1 MNIARDTFDFDVVI
15 SGLGPTGLTL
25 AHLLGKR
32 GRSVLVLEREPEFYG
47 NARAVYTDDECM
59 RIFQSFDMAEELA
72 AEMLTDC
79 PVQMLLADGSILMQ
93 IADSRRPF
101 GWPPLNFFYQPY
113 LETRLTDALCRY
125 PNVQVMRGRETT
137 RFEQD
142 RDGVIVHH
150 VASLGS
156 RYGRANASAQQAP
169 TTTPANA
176 SARARYFVGCDG
188 GRSAVRTQLGIK
200 MAGKSFPNP
209 WLVVDIREKERNS
222 ALHHLPYFSFVCD
235 PQCPTVSCVQPD
247 GHHRFEFMLMPG
259 QSREYMED
267 PATVRSYLAKYVDV
281 DRFEILRSLVYT
293 FNALIAERWRDGRV
307 FLAGDAAH
315 MTPQF
320 IGQGMN
326 AGVRDAFNLA
336 WKLDAVLA
344 GSASDALLDTYQ
356 SERLPHV
363 RNMIRTAVRMKD
375 FVSMANPV
383 KAFLRNALTRT
394 AMATPVLGRYLRE
407 GSFIPQPSYVGGRY
421 FGIAQGMRRS
431 PSGRQL
437 PQPFVKGPSGR
448 GERLD
453 DLLGDGFAL
462 IGIGTDPRESMT
474 EADLAG
480 WCRLQASFVTIYP
493 FGGRPQGDA
502 ARVRPD
508 GLVEIEDV
516 TGELLAWLRSHGHG
530 SGSVVIVRPDRFVYG
545 AVAGSELSATT
556 RRIQAE
562 LQAAPVI
569 ADTAPEQPDQTRR
582 AEPAQAAA
590 TRPAHCRARDERS
603 RLSLETES

>member
-1 MNIARDTFDFDVVI
+1 MNPAADAFDFDVVI

-59 RIFQSFDMAEELA
+59 RIFQSCGMAEEIA
-72 AEMLTDC
+72 ADMLTDC
-79 PVQMLLADGSILMQ
+79 PVQMLLPDGSILMQ

-113 LETRLTDALCRY
+113 LETRLAEALGRY
-125 PNVQVMRGRETT
+125 PNVRVMRGRETT

-142 RDGVIVHH
+142 GDGVTVHH

-156 RYGRANASAQQAP
+156 RHGRSDATAHEAP
-169 TTTPANA
+169 STNPANA
-176 SARARYFVGCDG
+176 SMRARYLVGCDG
-188 GRSAVRTQLGIK
+188 GRSAVRTQLGIN

-209 WLVVDIREKERNS
+209 WLVVDIREKERDT

-259 QSREYMED
+259 QTREYMED

-356 SERLPHV
+356 VERLPHV

-383 KAFLRNALTRT
+383 KALLRNVLTRT
-394 AMATPVLGRYLRE
+394 AMATPVIGRYLRE
-407 GSFIPQPSYVGGRY
+407 GTFIPQPSYADGSY
-421 FGIAQGMRRS
+421 FGIPQGLRRS
-431 PSGRQL
+431 PAGRQL
-437 PQPFVKGPSGR
+437 PQPFVKGPGGR

-462 IGIGTDPRESMT
+462 IGIGTDPRKSMT
-474 EADLAG
+474 EADLAS
-480 WCRLQASFVTIYP
+480 WRRLHASLVTVYP

-502 ARVRPD
+502 ARARPA

-516 TGELLAWLRSHGHG
+516 TGELIAWLRSHGHG
-530 SGSVVIVRPDRFVYG
+530 LGSVVIARPDRFVYG
-545 AVAGSELSATT
+545 AVRGSELSAAT
-556 RRIQAE
+556 RRIQGD
-562 LQAAPVI
+562 LQAAPLITDV
-569 ADTAPEQPDQTRR
+569 A
-582 AEPAQAAA
+582 PAQADQPQRAA
-590 TRPAHCRARDERS
+590 RIPA
-603 RLSLETES
+603 

>member
-1 MNIARDTFDFDVVI
+1 MNPAADAIDFDVVI

-59 RIFQSFDMAEELA
+59 RIFQSCDIAEELA

-79 PVQMLLADGSILMQ
+79 PVQMLLPDGSVLMQ

-113 LETRLTDALCRY
+113 LETRLAEALDRY
-125 PNVQVMRGRETT
+125 PNVRVMRGREAT

-142 RDGVIVHH
+142 DDGVTIHH
-150 VASLGS
+150 VASEGS
-156 RYGRANASAQQAP
+156 RYGRSASGQRALS
-169 TTTPANA
+169 TTPAIA
-176 SARARYFVGCDG
+176 CVRARYFVGCDG
-188 GRSAVRTQLGIK
+188 GRSAVRTQLGVK
-200 MAGKSFPNP
+200 MTGKSFPNP
-209 WLVVDIREKERNS
+209 WLVVDIREKERDS

-259 QSREYMED
+259 QTREYMED

-407 GSFIPQPSYVGGRY
+407 GTFIPQPSYAGGSY
-421 FGIAQGMRRS
+421 FGMPQGMRRS
-431 PSGRQL
+431 SAGRQL
-437 PQPFVKGPSGR
+437 PQPFVKGPGGR
-448 GERLD
+448 SQRLD

-462 IGIGTDPRESMT
+462 IGIGTDPRKSMT
-474 EADLAG
+474 EAELAT
-480 WCRLQASFVTIYP
+480 WRSLDTRFLTVYP

-502 ARVRPD
+502 ARARSD

-516 TGELLAWLRSHGHG
+516 SGELLAWLRSHGHG
-530 SGSVVIVRPDRFVYG
+530 RGSVVIARPDRFVYG
-545 AVAGSELSATT
+545 AVAGSELAAAT
-556 RRIQAE
+556 RRIQCR
-562 LQAAPVI
+562 
-569 ADTAPEQPDQTRR
+569 TAGVAKRQHREEITV
-582 AEPAQAAA
+582 
-590 TRPAHCRARDERS
+590 
-603 RLSLETES
+603 

>member
-1 MNIARDTFDFDVVI
+1 MSAAADGADFDVVI

-32 GRSVLVLEREPEFYG
+32 GRRVLVLEREPEFYG

-59 RIFQSFDMAEELA
+59 RIFQSCDMAEQLA

-79 PVQMLLADGSILMQ
+79 PVQMLLPDGSVLMQ

-113 LETRLTDALCRY
+113 LETRLAEALDRY
-125 PNVQVMRGRETT
+125 PGVTVMRGRETV

-142 RDGVIVHH
+142 RDGVTVHH
-150 VASLGS
+150 VASEGS
-156 RYGRANASAQQAP
+156 RYARAGAGERPAPPAS
-169 TTTPANA
+169 PATA
-176 SARARYFVGCDG
+176 SVRARYLVGCDG
-188 GRSAVRTQLGIK
+188 GRSAVRTQLGIA
-200 MAGKSFPNP
+200 MTGKSFPNP
-209 WLVVDIREKERNS
+209 WLVVDIREKQRDT

-259 QSREYMED
+259 QTREYMED
-267 PATVRSYLAKYVDV
+267 PATVRSHLARYVDV
-281 DRFEILRSLVYT
+281 ERFDILRSLVYT
-293 FNALIAERWRDGRV
+293 FNALIAGRWRDGRV

-363 RNMIRTAVRMKD
+363 RSMIRTAVRMKD
-375 FVSMANPV
+375 FVSMANPL
-383 KAFLRNALTRT
+383 KALVRNALTRA
-394 AMATPVLGRYLRE
+394 AMAAPGIGRYLRE
-407 GSFIPQPSYVGGRY
+407 GTFIPQPSYADGTY
-421 FGIAQGMRRS
+421 FGLPRGMRLVRRAAA
-431 PSGRQL
+431 GRQL

-448 GERLD
+448 GQRLD
-453 DLLGDGFAL
+453 ELLGDGFAL
-462 IGIGTDPRESMT
+462 VGIGVDPRTSLADE
-474 EADLAG
+474 DLAT
-480 WCRLQASFVTIYP
+480 WQRMAARFVTVYP

-502 ARVRPD
+502 ARVRPA

-516 TGELLAWLRSHGHG
+516 SGELLAWLRSHGHG
-530 SGSVVIVRPDRFVYG
+530 RGSVVIARPDRFVYG
-545 AVAGSELSATT
+545 VVAAGRLRAAT
-556 RRIQAE
+556 RRIERE
-562 LQAAPVI
+562 LQAAPVTHP
-569 ADTAPEQPDQTRR
+569 A
-582 AEPAQAAA
+582 AQATSRPRQAA
-590 TRPAHCRARDERS
+590 RVTP
-603 RLSLETES
+603 

>member
-1 MNIARDTFDFDVVI
+1 MISAPDAFDCDVVI

-32 GRSVLVLEREPEFYG
+32 GRRVLVLEREPEFYG

-59 RIFQSFDMAEELA
+59 RIFQSFDMADELA
-72 AEMLTDC
+72 ADMLTDC
-79 PVQMLLADGSILMQ
+79 PVQMLLPDGSLLMQ

-113 LETRLTDALCRY
+113 LETRLADALARY
-125 PNVQVMRGRETT
+125 PNVRVLRGREAT

-142 RDGVIVHH
+142 RDSVIVHH
-150 VASLGS
+150 VASEGS
-156 RYGRANASAQQAP
+156 RYSRGGAGAQHAPANTAANASV
-169 TTTPANA
+169 
-176 SARARYFVGCDG
+176 RARYFVGCDG
-188 GRSAVRTQLGIK
+188 GRSAVRTQLGIP

-209 WLVVDIREKERNS
+209 WLVVDIREKERES
-222 ALHHLPYFSFVCD
+222 ALHHLPYFSFICD

-259 QSREYMED
+259 QTREYMED
-267 PATVRSYLAKYVDV
+267 PATVRRYLEKYVDV

-293 FNALIAERWRDGRV
+293 FNALVAERWRDDRV
-307 FLAGDAAH
+307 LLAGDAAH

-336 WKLDAVLA
+336 WKLDAVMA
-344 GSASDALLDTYQ
+344 GSAADALLDTYQ

-363 RNMIRTAVRMKD
+363 RSMIRTAVRMKD

-383 KAFLRNALTRT
+383 KALVRNVLTRT
-394 AMATPVLGRYLRE
+394 AMATPGIGRYLRE
-407 GSFIPQPSYVGGRY
+407 GSFIPQPSYAGGSY
-421 FGIAQGMRRS
+421 FGIPQGMRRS
-431 PSGRQL
+431 GAGRQL
-437 PQPFVKGPSGR
+437 PQPFVKGPNGR

-453 DLLGDGFAL
+453 HLLGGGFAL
-462 IGIGTDPRESMT
+462 IGIGADPRRSLS
-474 EADLAG
+474 EADLAA
-480 WCRLQASFVTIYP
+480 WRRLETRFVAVYP

-502 ARVRPD
+502 ARVRPE

-530 SGSVVIVRPDRFVYG
+530 RRSVVILRPDRFVYG
-545 AVAGSELSATT
+545 AVASNALSAAT
-556 RRIQAE
+556 RRIQRE
-562 LQAAPVI
+562 LQRNELL
-569 ADTAPEQPDQTRR
+569 T
-582 AEPAQAAA
+582 AEPLMSEAG
-590 TRPAHCRARDERS
+590 
-603 RLSLETES
+603 

>member
-1 MNIARDTFDFDVVI
+1 MNAAADAFDFDVVI

-32 GRSVLVLEREPEFYG
+32 GRNVLVLEREPEFYG
-47 NARAVYTDDECM
+47 NARAVYTDDECL

-72 AEMLTDC
+72 AQMLTDC
-79 PVQMLLADGSILMQ
+79 PVQMLLPDGSVLMQ

-101 GWPPLNFFYQPY
+101 GWSALNFFYQPY
-113 LETRLTDALCRY
+113 LETRLAETLARY
-125 PNVQVMRGRETT
+125 PNVSVMRGREVT

-150 VASLGS
+150 VASEGS
-156 RYGRANASAQQAP
+156 RYGRSSTGAPHAPSTIPASA
-169 TTTPANA
+169 T
-176 SARARYFVGCDG
+176 ARARYFVGCDG

-200 MAGKSFPNP
+200 MTGKSFPNP
-209 WLVVDIREKERNS
+209 WLVVDIREKERGS

-259 QSREYMED
+259 QTREYMED
-267 PATVRSYLAKYVDV
+267 PATVRSHLAKYVDV

-336 WKLDAVLA
+336 WKLDAVMA
-344 GSASDALLDTYQ
+344 GSATDALLDTYQ

-363 RNMIRTAVRMKD
+363 RSMIRTAVQMKD

-394 AMATPVLGRYLRE
+394 AMATPGIGRYLRE
-407 GSFIPQPSYVGGRY
+407 GSFIPQPSYAGGSY
-421 FGIAQGMRRS
+421 FGMPRRMRRMRPS
-431 PSGRQL
+431 PAGRQL
-437 PQPFVKGPSGR
+437 PQPFVKGPGGR

-453 DLLGDGFAL
+453 DLLGSGFAL
-462 IGIGTDPRESMT
+462 LGVGIDPRTSMT
-474 EADLAG
+474 EAELET
-480 WCRLQASFVTIYP
+480 WRRLDARFVTVYP

-502 ARVRPD
+502 ARARPE
-508 GLVEIEDV
+508 GSIEIEDV
-516 TGELLAWLRSHGHG
+516 SGELLAWLRSHGHVQ
-530 SGSVVIVRPDRFVYG
+530 GSVVIVRPDRFVYG
-545 AVAGSELSATT
+545 AVGERELAAATH
-556 RRIQAE
+556 RIQRE
-562 LQAAPVI
+562 LQAAPVKG
-569 ADTAPEQPDQTRR
+569 DTTPVRAEQARR
-582 AEPAQAAA
+582 A
-590 TRPAHCRARDERS
+590 ARIS
-603 RLSLETES
+603 A

>member
-1 MNIARDTFDFDVVI
+1 MNPAADATDFDVVI

-59 RIFQSFDMAEELA
+59 RIFQSCDIAEELA

-79 PVQMLLADGSILMQ
+79 PVQMLLPDGSTLMQ

-113 LETRLTDALCRY
+113 LESRLAEALDRY
-125 PNVQVMRGRETT
+125 PNVRVMRGREAT

-142 RDGVIVHH
+142 DDGVTIHH
-150 VASLGS
+150 VASEGS
-156 RYGRANASAQQAP
+156 RYGRSASGQRALS
-169 TTTPANA
+169 TTPEIACV
-176 SARARYFVGCDG
+176 RARYFVGCDG
-188 GRSAVRTQLGIK
+188 GRSAVRTQLGVK
-200 MAGKSFPNP
+200 MTGKSFPNP
-209 WLVVDIREKERNS
+209 WLVVDIREKQRDS

-259 QSREYMED
+259 QTREYMED

-407 GSFIPQPSYVGGRY
+407 GTFIPQPSYAGGSY
-421 FGIAQGMRRS
+421 FGMPQGMRRS
-431 PSGRQL
+431 SAGRQL
-437 PQPFVKGPSGR
+437 PQPFVKGPGGR
-448 GERLD
+448 SQRLD

-462 IGIGTDPRESMT
+462 IGIGTDPRKSMT
-474 EADLAG
+474 EAELAT
-480 WCRLQASFVTIYP
+480 WRSLDTRFLTVYP
-493 FGGRPQGDA
+493 FGGRPQGDP
-502 ARVRPD
+502 ARARSD

-516 TGELLAWLRSHGHG
+516 SGEMLAWLRSHGHG
-530 SGSVVIVRPDRFVYG
+530 RGSVVIARPDRFVYG
-545 AVAGSELSATT
+545 AVAGSKLAAAT
-556 RRIQAE
+556 RRIQSE
-562 LQAAPVI
+562 LQA
-569 ADTAPEQPDQTRR
+569 
-582 AEPAQAAA
+582 
-590 TRPAHCRARDERS
+590 
-603 RLSLETES
+603 